1 MKFTILIHSES
12 GNTEKAARYIG
23 QGALSE
29 PDTEVKIMNIV
40 QELDLEF
47 LKASDVVVFGV
58 PTYFSNM
65 SWQMKKWFDTSH
77 SIDLG
82 GKLGGAFATENSPN
96 GGGAELALT
105 TVQQHMLVKGMLVYS
120 SGIEFGRPIIHI
132 GPTVVRD
139 QIEEREEICKLFGK
153 RLAIKGHQLF
163 DRS

>member
-1 MKFTILIHSES
+1 MRAAIRKRLPGIS
-12 GNTEKAARYIG
+12 GK
-23 QGALSE
+23 GALSE

-40 QELDLEF
+40 QELDTAF
-47 LKASDVVVFGV
+47 LKESDVVVFGV
-58 PTYFSNM
+58 PTYYSNM

-77 SIDLG
+77 AIDLG

-105 TVQQHMLVKGMLVYS
+105 TVQQHMLVMGMLVYS
-120 SGIEFGRPIIHI
+120 SGSEFGRPIIHV

-139 QIEEREEICKLFGK
+139 QIEEREDICKLFGK